1 MFTLFLNKSTRST
14 VTTVLLLN
22 KDLTTSSSYHCVK
35 FDQGVGMRFTISREK
50 LQEGLA
56 AVGPSIPAKTTL
68 PVLANILLETTE
80 RGIRLS
86 GTDLDIAVSTEV
98 SADVETPG
106 AITIPAKKLSE
117 IARELPPA
125 PVKIAAM
132 GEQRITLECGRS
144 KFKLLGLP
152 RDEFPTFPQVRFQE
166 SWRVR
171 SGDLQKLISHTAFA
185 VSTEESRPI
194 LNGVLWELRP
204 ERMRMVATNGHR
216 LARMDLPISSAA
228 APGGDL
234 IVPPKALEQVRRLFP
249 AEEELE
255 IAQGDN
261 HLGFRSPF
269 TAVFTR
275 LIEGP
280 YPNYEQ
286 VIPRDNDRIAI
297 SDKVALVSALKRMS
311 VIASDQTHRI
321 RLSFNSGLLRFS
333 VQTPDLGE
341 AQDELPIRF
350 TGDQIDI
357 GFNANYL
364 LEILRYIPTEEVR
377 LTLKAPERAATVEP
391 EGWSDPAS
399 YLCLV
404 MPLRLMD

>member
-1 MFTLFLNKSTRST
+1 
-14 VTTVLLLN
+14 
-22 KDLTTSSSYHCVK
+22 
-35 FDQGVGMRFTISREK
+35 MRFTISREK

-68 PVLANILLETTE
+68 PVLANILVEATE
-80 RGIRLS
+80 KGIRLS

-125 PVKIAAM
+125 PVKIGAM

-144 KFKLLGLP
+144 RFKLLGLP
-152 RDEFPTFPQVRFQE
+152 RDEFPTFPAVKFDE
-166 SWRVR
+166 SWRIR

-204 ERMRMVATNGHR
+204 DRMSMVATNGHR
-216 LARMDLPISSAA
+216 LAKMDVPVGSESA
-228 APGGDL
+228 PSNDL

-255 IAQGDN
+255 IGRGEN

-269 TAVFTR
+269 TAVYTR

-286 VIPRDNDRIAI
+286 VIPKDNDKYAIA
-297 SDKVALVSALKRMS
+297 DKAALVSALKRMS

-321 RLSFNSGLLRFS
+321 RMSFNAGMAKFS
-333 VQTPDLGE
+333 VQTPDLGD
-341 AQDELPIRF
+341 AQDELAVRY
-350 TGDQIDI
+350 TGDPLDI
-357 GFNANYL
+357 GFNASYL
-364 LEILRYIPTEEVR
+364 LEILSFIPTDAVK
-377 LTLKAPERAATVEP
+377 LTFRAPERAATLEP
-391 EGWSDPAS
+391 EQWNDPAQ

-404 MPLRLMD
+404 MPLRLVD

>member
-1 MFTLFLNKSTRST
+1 
-14 VTTVLLLN
+14 
-22 KDLTTSSSYHCVK
+22 
-35 FDQGVGMRFTISREK
+35 MRFTISREK

-56 AVGPSIPAKTTL
+56 AVTASIPAKTTL
-68 PVLANILLETTE
+68 PVLSNILVEATE

-98 SADVETPG
+98 AADVEAPG

-117 IARELPPA
+117 IARELPPS
-125 PVKIAAM
+125 PVRIAAA
-132 GEQRITLECGRS
+132 GEQRVTLDCGKS
-144 KFKLLGLP
+144 HFKILGLP
-152 RDEFPTFPQVRFQE
+152 KDEFPSFPVVRFNE
-166 SWRVR
+166 SWRIR

-194 LNGVLWELRP
+194 LNGVLWELRA
-204 ERMRMVATNGHR
+204 EMMRMVATNGHR
-216 LARMDLPISSAA
+216 LAKMEMPVKSNGAPSS
-228 APGGDL
+228 DL

-255 IAQGDN
+255 IARGEN

-280 YPNYEQ
+280 YPNYDQ
-286 VIPRDNDRIAI
+286 VIPKDNPKIAI
-297 SDKVALVSALKRMS
+297 VDKAALTGALKRMS

-321 RLSFNSGLLRFS
+321 RLSFNTALLKFS

-341 AQDELPIRF
+341 AQDELPVRF
-350 TGDQIDI
+350 TGDPLDI

-364 LEILRYIPTEEVR
+364 LEILRYIPTDEVKM
-377 LTLKAPERAATVEP
+377 TFKAPERAATVEP
-391 EGWSDPAS
+391 EGWNDPAT
-399 YLCLV
+399 YLTLV
-404 MPLRLMD
+404 MPLRLLD